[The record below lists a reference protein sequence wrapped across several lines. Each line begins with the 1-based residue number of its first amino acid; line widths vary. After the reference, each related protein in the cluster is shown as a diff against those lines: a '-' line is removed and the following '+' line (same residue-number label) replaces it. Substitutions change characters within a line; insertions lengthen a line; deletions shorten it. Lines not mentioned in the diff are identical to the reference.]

1 MTTSSLPNLSLRD
14 GTRQEPNNT
23 ALYLSP
29 QPDIPPY
36 AWVTFTPYGD
46 EDDVWYENP
55 EGQLLEGWTYKPLYD
70 TTPPQRKPLSN
81 QKIIEMY
88 NEPRSDAEM
97 IEFARAIEAAHGI
110 WPENSDCHGPDWTD
124 RDGEYLK

>member
-1 MTTSSLPNLSLRD
+1 MALGDYILCCKCEMKLIYD
-14 GTRQEPNNT
+14 GDRVQREWWKERFDEEPKIEC
-23 ALYLSP
+23 
-29 QPDIPPY
+29 PDC
-36 AWVTFTPYGD
+36 
-46 EDDVWYENP
+46 
-55 EGQLLEGWTYKPLYD
+55 K
-70 TTPPQRKPLSN
+70 PQRKPLSN

-110 WPENSDCHGPDWTD
+110 WPENSDCYGPDWTD

>member
-1 MTTSSLPNLSLRD
+1 MSLKQMQILD
-14 GTRQEPNNT
+14 GAVAVKPEPVGVVGTDLGGTHLMYGSQYVGKTPDKKT
-23 ALYLSP
+23 A
-29 QPDIPPY
+29 I
-36 AWVTFTPYGD
+36 FFK
-46 EDDVWYENP
+46 DVP
-55 EGQLLEGWTYKPLYD
+55 IGAPLY